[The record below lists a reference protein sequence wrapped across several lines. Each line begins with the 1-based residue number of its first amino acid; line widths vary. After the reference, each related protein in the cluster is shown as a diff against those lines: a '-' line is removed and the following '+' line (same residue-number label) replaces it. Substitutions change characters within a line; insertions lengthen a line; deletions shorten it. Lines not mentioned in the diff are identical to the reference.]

1 MNLLSITIERNPEE
15 LQKQLWK
22 QIDPFKDE
30 GVLIDENVT
39 YNNSLYT
46 IDYYVKMESIKSY
59 SISDFV
65 NIFKYC
71 VANALYEYIKNYE
84 ECRIISKLID
94 YDYYYFNIKERIEI
108 QDIMRAKMDKINNG
122 EEHNSTKENNKKFDM
137 IQTFVDYFKNNSQ
150 LNLKGFITFRLQ
162 RYILDLQEVIEKA
175 VEEFLMDKEY
185 DEFINLLRY
194 FVDIQEAKI
203 DTVHILLEEDSK
215 YKLYN
220 QHGNLINNEYLNM
233 IANEMVDKD
242 INYEDLLISSLITVA
257 PNRLFIHEVVKTNN
271 EEVIRTISRV
281 FIDKVTICDDCD
293 WCKVKVKAEKE

>member
-233 IANEMVDKD
+233 IADEMVDKD